1 MKIVTSYNVRL
12 KTEYIPALKQT
23 VTVYTDAIRY
33 FMDII
38 LQEWDNVKDLSSK
51 SLVNCMESLTP
62 LHRKKI
68 HIPNI
73 LILIQDFPNC
83 HVI

>member
-23 VTVYTDAIRY
+23 VTVYTDAVRY

-51 SLVNCMESLTP
+51 SLVNCVESLT
-62 LHRKKI
+62 HYTEKI

-73 LILIQDFPNC
+73 LILIQGFPNC